1 LSAGSIVTSS
11 TPMRA
16 ALLTIALGLL
26 ALLTP
31 ATSLPATAPHTPQG
45 PAQTPT
51 APPAVRVE
59 WQPRGA
65 KQALEHTF
73 ELQPE
78 DWVRNDSGRSARLT
92 QRIDEVAFLVWFEEF
107 DGVSATRI
115 TVGAINGLQNAG
127 PRYFQRYAVRVGDQ
141 VLADIRGKHVI
152 LPRGALLRRTS
163 VGPRATLLREW
174 TYVQENRP
182 VPDWAVAAAHK
193 DTASRYALPFRNL
206 RGEAVNLGPY
216 NFFWTNKGLEDS
228 HGGWGVGP
236 FHGGPEDWLQCAA
249 GRKNREA
256 EMLLGFQRPIWM
268 LDDDFE
274 PLELQVPYWMGRTLQ
289 HEPPQYQYELDEW
302 CPYAATLARYKFADY
317 THLTRGTSGAAALAG
332 WDVVAHE
339 CLGAVL
345 NDFKTANSLTRV
357 VGEDDEGNPIL
368 HPGALQKN
376 ALLFPLWKKIETV
389 KGPTS
394 SGGDRGL
401 AHWLRLLRWCRPY
414 FPAEEL
420 EPWEEGLRQLV
431 RGLADQY
438 GVTYASTNPRYLSEP
453 GGPLTVPLEPPY
465 CQTFHQQLVT
475 YECQRFGGL
484 DDIGEKGARFLTARP
499 PAYFEV
505 RPGKQSDT
513 VRDRHSTADPR
524 QEEKL
529 WSYGAYG
536 NFTHDLLM
544 GFDSPKAFVAEMRSR
559 GVNGSSQD
567 IDCTP
572 RHVWEPGLH

>member
-1 LSAGSIVTSS
+1 
-11 TPMRA
+11 MRA
-16 ALLTIALGLL
+16 ALLTITLGLL
-26 ALLTP
+26 ALFGSAEP
-31 ATSLPATAPHTPQG
+31 APAPGARAQAALPV
-45 PAQTPT
+45 
-51 APPAVRVE
+51 VRVE

-65 KQALEHTF
+65 PRALEHTF
-73 ELQPE
+73 EVKPE
-78 DWVRNDSGRSARLT
+78 DWVRGAAGRSARLT
-92 QRIDEVAFLVWFEEF
+92 QRIDDVAFLVWFEEF
-107 DGVSATRI
+107 DGVSATRV

-127 PRYFQRYAVRVGDQ
+127 PRYFERCTLRVGDQ
-141 VLADIRGKHVI
+141 TLADIRGKHVI

-174 TYVQENRP
+174 TYVQQNLP
-182 VPDWAVAAAHK
+182 VPEWAVAAAHK
-193 DTASRYALPFRNL
+193 DTASRYALPFRNV
-206 RGEAVNLGPY
+206 RGEVVDLGPY

-256 EMLLGFQRPIWM
+256 EFLLGFQRPIWM

-289 HEPPQYQYELDEW
+289 HDPPQYQYELDDW
-302 CPYAATLARYKFADY
+302 CPYAETLARYRFADY
-317 THLTRGTSGAAALAG
+317 THLTRGMSGAAALAG
-332 WDVVAHE
+332 WDVVARE
-339 CLGAVL
+339 CLRAVL
-345 NDFKTANSLTRV
+345 TDFKTANSLTRV
-357 VGEDDEGNPIL
+357 VGEDADGKLEL

-376 ALLFPLWKKIETV
+376 PLLFPLWKKIETV
-389 KGPTS
+389 NGPTS

-401 AHWLRLLRWCRPY
+401 AHWLRLLRWCRPH

-420 EPWEEGLRQLV
+420 EPWEEGLRQLA
-431 RGLADQY
+431 RGLADDY
-438 GVTYASTNPRYLSEP
+438 GVTYASTNPRYLAEP

-484 DDIGEKGARFLTARP
+484 DELGEKSARFLTPRP

-505 RPGKQSDT
+505 RAGKKSDT
-513 VRDRHSTADPR
+513 VKDRHSTADAR
-524 QEEKL
+524 QQEKL
-529 WSYGAYG
+529 WSYEAYG
-536 NFTHDLLM
+536 NFTHDLLL
-544 GFDSPKAFVAEMRSR
+544 GFNSPKAFVDEMRSR

-567 IDCTP
+567 LDCTP
-572 RHVWEPGLH
+572 RHVWEPGLR